1 MRTVSDDRR
10 TIEIKTVP
18 LLPTGKGLNP
28 SEPSVQKGL
37 SGANL
42 PFLKVN

>member
-1 MRTVSDDRR
+1 MIDERLK
-10 TIEIKTVP
+10 IKAVP
-18 LLPTGKGLNP
+18 LLPTGKRLNP
-28 SEPSVQKGL
+28 SESSVQKGL